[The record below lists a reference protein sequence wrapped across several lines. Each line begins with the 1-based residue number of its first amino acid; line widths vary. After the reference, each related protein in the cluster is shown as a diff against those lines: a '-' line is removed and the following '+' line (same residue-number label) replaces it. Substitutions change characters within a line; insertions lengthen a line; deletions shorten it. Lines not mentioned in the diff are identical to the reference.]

1 MKKTLINWNF
11 MRFLRL
17 GIGLWLGYTAITEHQ
32 LIIGVMAGLF
42 LIQAI
47 MNIGCGS
54 KGCNVPFKKNNTN
67 QKIEDLSFEE
77 LKQKQ

>member
-1 MKKTLINWNF
+1 MKKILINWDF
-11 MRFLRL
+11 IRFLRL
-17 GIGLWLGYTAITEHQ
+17 GIGLWLSYAAITKHK
-32 LIIGVMAGLF
+32 LIIGVMASLF

-54 KGCNVPFKKNNTN
+54 KGCNVPFSKNNTN
-67 QKIEDLSFEE
+67 QKVENLSFEE

>member
-1 MKKTLINWNF
+1 

-17 GIGLWLGYTAITEHQ
+17 GIGLWLGYAAFTEHQ
-32 LIIGVMAGLF
+32 LIIGVMAGLL

-47 MNIGCGS
+47 MNIGCEI
-54 KGCNVPFKKNNTN
+54 KGCNVPFNKNNTN
-67 QKIEDLSFEE
+67 QKVEDLSFEE

>member
-1 MKKTLINWNF
+1 
-11 MRFLRL
+11 
-17 GIGLWLGYTAITEHQ
+17 
-32 LIIGVMAGLF
+32 MASLF

>member
-1 MKKTLINWNF
+1 MKKTLINWDF

-17 GIGLWLGYTAITEHQ
+17 GIGLSLGYAAITEHQ

-42 LIQAI
+42 LIQAM

-54 KGCNVPFKKNNTN
+54 KGCNVPFNKNNTN
-67 QKIEDLSFEE
+67 HKFEDLSFEE